1 MSFKIALVGNQN
13 CGKTTLF
20 NQLTGSNQHV
30 GNFPGVTVE
39 QKTGILKNHDNTEI
53 VDLPGIYSLSPY
65 TAEEAVTRDYILA
78 NPPDAIINIVDA
90 SNLERNLYLSL
101 QIIELNFPTVIAL
114 NMMDELQKNGASLDV
129 PGLEEAL
136 GVPVVPISAVKGQG
150 IEELAEKVMTIA
162 GGKVLPRKIDFCSGP
177 THKAIHAISYVL
189 EDKAKKANIPKRYA
203 ATKLVEGET
212 SISKRLGLS
221 QREMQVVE
229 MLVDTMKEELDTDV
243 DAALADMRYDFIE
256 KHCCPCLH
264 RQGENK
270 GHSRSVRI
278 DKILTHRIFAIPI
291 FLGIMA
297 VIFWLTFGLLGPFC
311 NDWMAIGVQ
320 WLTNQVNAL
329 LLNLGVNDLVRSL
342 VIDGAFAGVGA
353 ILSFLPTIVI
363 LFFFLSLLED
373 SGYMA
378 RVAFVFDHILQK
390 IGLSG
395 RAFVP
400 MLIGFGCSVP
410 AIMATRTLGSDKDR
424 KMTIMLIPFMSCSA
438 KLPIYSVF
446 TMAFFP
452 DNSALVMIAL
462 YIFGICAGI
471 ISALLL
477 KRFKFKGES
486 VPFIMELPSYRL
498 PSRRNM
504 AMDLWD
510 KTKDFLTRA
519 FTIIFLASIVV
530 WFLQSFDFTLNHVT
544 DSGDS
549 ILASLGRFIA
559 PIFAPLGFGNW
570 ESSTAL
576 VTGLLSKETVIST
589 FSILLS
595 AGDASALTAL
605 LPQMFSTLAAFSF
618 LVFTLLYM
626 PCVATF
632 AVTRRELGSFFKA
645 LKAGVFQTGVAWLCA
660 CLVYQIGNLLL

>member
-1 MSFKIALVGNQN
+1 MPAKIALVGNQN

-39 QKTGILKNHDNTEI
+39 QKTGNLKKYEDVGV

-90 SNLERNLYLSL
+90 TNLERNLYLTL
-101 QIIELNFPTVIAL
+101 QIIEMNFPTVIAL
-114 NMMDELQKNGASLDV
+114 NMMDELHNNGGSLDIA
-129 PGLEEAL
+129 GLEEAL
-136 GVPVVPISAVKGQG
+136 GVPVVAISAIKGKG
-150 IEELAEKVMTIA
+150 IEELSKKVVEAALNQT
-162 GGKVLPRKIDFCSGP
+162 LPKKIDFCSGP
-177 THKAIHAISYVL
+177 THKAIHAISYIV
-189 EDKAKKANIPKRYA
+189 EDKAKKVNIPKRYA

-212 SISKRLGLS
+212 VIAKRLGLS
-221 QREMQVVE
+221 QKEQQVVK
-229 MLVDTMKEELDTDV
+229 MLVETMEEELDTDI

-256 KHCCPCLH
+256 KHCCPCIH

-270 GHSRSVRI
+270 GHSRSVKI
-278 DKILTHRIFAIPI
+278 DRILTHRVLAIPI

-297 VIFWLTFGLLGPFC
+297 MVFWLTFGVIGPFL

-320 WLTNQVNAL
+320 WLTNLVNGFL
-329 LLNLGVNDLVRSL
+329 LDVGVAPILRSL

-353 ILSFLPTIVI
+353 ILSFLPTIIV

-378 RVAFVFDHILQK
+378 RVAFVFDHTLQK
-390 IGLSG
+390 LGLSG

-452 DNSALVMIAL
+452 DHSALVMIAL
-462 YIFGICAGI
+462 YVLGI
-471 ISALLL
+471 IVGIICALLL
-477 KRFKFKGES
+477 KRFKFNGNS

-498 PSRRNM
+498 PSPRNLF
-504 AMDLWD
+504 MDLWD

-519 FTIIFLASIVV
+519 FTIIFMASIVV
-530 WFLQSFDFTLNHVT
+530 WFLQSFNFSLNYIS
-544 DSGDS
+544 DSSSS
-549 ILASLGRFIA
+549 ILASLGRVLA
-559 PIFAPLGFGNW
+559 PVFAPLGFGNW
-570 ESSTAL
+570 ESATAL

-589 FSILLS
+589 FSILLG
-595 AGDASALTAL
+595 AGDAASLTPL
-605 LPQMFSTLAAFSF
+605 LPAMFSTLSAFSF

-626 PCVATF
+626 PCVAAF
-632 AVTRRELGSFFKA
+632 AVTRRELGSLPKA
-645 LKAGVFQTGVAWLCA
+645 LKVAGFQTGVAWVCA
-660 CLVYQIGNLLL
+660 FIVYQIGSLII